1 MASRTFGPKPTNVE
15 NELGS
20 FVCVAIFTN
29 DTSNQNTVGSFS
41 VHAAAVLSSQLE
53 RKVLNRLALFPSLL
67 HLSIQHLSFHL
78 RKLHLVCPLLS
89 IKTPTCKGTRPR
101 TLQADYVVSLTL
113 GGG

>member
-1 MASRTFGPKPTNVE
+1 MAPRTFGPEPTSVE

-41 VHAAAVLSSQLE
+41 VHAAVLSSQLE
-53 RKVLNRLALFPSLL
+53 LKVLNIPVLSPSLL
-67 HLSIQHLSFHL
+67 HLSILHLSFRL

-89 IKTPTCKGTRPR
+89 IKLLLVKVRGRPR
-101 TLQADYVVSLTL
+101 TLCRLIIC
-113 GGG
+113 